1 MNNNQVNLTSVKA
14 IYDYLDKY
22 FADNLNLAI
31 QEKLEIP
38 ASEYFS
44 WINIG

>member
-1 MNNNQVNLTSVKA
+1 MNNNQLNLNYVKA
-14 IYDYLDKY
+14 IYDYLNKY
-22 FADNLNLAI
+22 CADNPNLTS